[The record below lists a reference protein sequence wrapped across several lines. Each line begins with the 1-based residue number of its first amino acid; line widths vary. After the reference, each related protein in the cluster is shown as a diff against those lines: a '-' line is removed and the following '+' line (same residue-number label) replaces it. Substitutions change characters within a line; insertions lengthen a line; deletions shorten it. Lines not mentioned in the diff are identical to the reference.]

1 MIIIQAFTKCLE
13 TLIHLGKLQRFR
25 VLKKALQE
33 ILVPKHCATAAPER
47 KSWFSSHVLCDS
59 KSVTSEVII
68 IVSPIKSSL
77 ECVTQSVSQTFAPHS
92 GESFAKFTD
101 WLQLLAHCRDAIMPF
116 MLKFIPDKVCIVYMN
131 SRTSSYLTYLNK
143 GTEMTPG
150 LHHIE
155 ILFWCYFHLEKNPL
169 TISFGSCTMFKFL
182 GINISSLF
190 D

>member
-1 MIIIQAFTKCLE
+1 MKERE
-13 TLIHLGKLQRFR
+13 TWIDCGKLQIFR
-25 VLKKALQE
+25 SLKKALQE

-116 MLKFIPDKVCIVYMN
+116 MLKFIPNKVCIVYIN
-131 SRTSSYLTYLNK
+131 SKDVFLSN
-143 GTEMTPG
+143 
-150 LHHIE
+150 
-155 ILFWCYFHLEKNPL
+155 LFKKSNWNDTRLC
-169 TISFGSCTMFKFL
+169 TIFKSC
-182 GINISSLF
+182 F
-190 D
+190 DVTFI